1 VWLHGLGADGHDF
14 EPVIPLLRRPD
25 LRVTL
30 PHAPG
35 RPVTINMGLVMPAW
49 YDIRSLERGPNRESA
64 DDIETSARQIAAF
77 LDQEIQRGV
86 PSERLVLAG
95 FSQGA
100 AMALHVGLRY
110 PEKLAGIISLS
121 GYLVLEDRIAAEA
134 SASNC
139 DTPIFMGHG
148 SRDPVVPLQ
157 GGQAAHDLLAPGR
170 EVTWADYPME
180 HEVCPAEIEAVA
192 KWLGTNLP
200 A

>member
-1 VWLHGLGADGHDF
+1 MWLHGLGADGHDF

-30 PHAPG
+30 PHAPR

-64 DDIETSARQIAAF
+64 DDIEGSARQIAAF
-77 LDQEIQRGV
+77 LDREIERGV
-86 PSERLVLAG
+86 PSKRVVLAG

-100 AMALHVGLRY
+100 AMALHVGSRY
-110 PEKLAGIISLS
+110 PKKLAGIISLS

-134 SASNC
+134 SAANR

-148 SRDPVVPLQ
+148 TRDPVVPLQ
-157 GGQAAHDLLAPGR
+157 GGQAARDLLAEGR